1 MSRRTK
7 SPPKLKL
14 SPTVIARIATARE
27 DLATAE
33 RELKGILESL
43 PSTLRADKKMVSAA
57 LRVALDKLT
66 DAKGKLES
74 VLDG

>member
-14 SPTVIARIATARE
+14 SATVIARIATARE